1 MSTLRSVSSNRW
13 SDLRKVACLAVVIA
27 LVAGAAC
34 GIAASQAVPPTKGEA
49 AATGSDSGH
58 VPASGSTINRE
69 RDEKNAVSEQKTAKA
84 ETLPR
89 ELLSGKVVLLQ
100 DALKSRGVKAYAEM
114 KDQAVLETDAGEL
127 IPLVSDWRGRAFFQ
141 DKRLR
146 DRKVDLVGM
155 RRPGIPYFQVL
166 MIFTFDENGDRQY
179 MDYWCDICSIPMYEI
194 KPCDCCQA
202 DIRLRFQPRD
212 LPEYVR
218 GSRSETNKSKNG
230 EKPH

>member
-1 MSTLRSVSSNRW
+1 MALLGWFPSQ
-13 SDLRKVACLAVVIA
+13 VVPTRA
-27 LVAGAAC
+27 D
-34 GIAASQAVPPTKGEA
+34 SPPTDKAAERRSALDRSQNGE
-49 AATGSDSGH
+49 T
-58 VPASGSTINRE
+58 
-69 RDEKNAVSEQKTAKA
+69 NAVATQSEKEKPVTERTKGK
-84 ETLPR
+84 EEPLPR
-89 ELLSGKVVLLQ
+89 EVLSGKVVLLQ

-114 KDQAVLETDAGEL
+114 KEQAVLETDAGEL
-127 IPLVSDWRGRAFFQ
+127 IPLVSDWRGRALFQ
-141 DKRLR
+141 DERLR

-166 MIFTFDENGDRQY
+166 MIFTFDEQGERQY

-218 GSRSETNKSKNG
+218 RPQGDPRKNSDPD
-230 EKPH
+230 KPH